1 MPFTVLG
8 RTVLVTGAG
17 MGMGRLYAER
27 AAREGAAAVVLWDI
41 DGRALDEVVV
51 SLGSSGASLHSY
63 VVDVASI
70 ESIRAAAGA
79 VLNDVGVPDV
89 LVNNAGI
96 VRGKYFW
103 EHDHLDDID
112 LTLRINTGGPMHITR
127 AFLPAMI
134 ERATDARILNVA
146 SASGTLAVPRMSV
159 YAASKWA
166 VIGWSDSLRLELV
179 AAGHPIAVTTLI
191 PSYIRTGMFE
201 GARGPLMTPLM
212 EPEYVVGKAWRA
224 TLAGRAR
231 VQLPWT
237 VQLAGTLRN
246 VLPQPV
252 WDVVAGRVFKVYSS
266 MDHFT
271 GRPGVPAERKG
282 N

>member
-1 MPFTVLG
+1 MAFTVLG

-41 DGRALDEVVV
+41 DGRALDEVVA

-212 EPEYVVGKAWRA
+212 EPEYVVDKAWRA

-246 VLPQPV
+246 LLPQPV